1 MAVEEDLVAV
11 ATVAAV
17 EEASMV
23 VVLAVAVVSMGEV
36 SVVVSTAVAFVVALW
51 LPDTLE
57 AESGAAVVELAL
69 AERTFQVGLQTLLA

>member
-1 MAVEEDLVAV
+1 MAVSAVAV
-11 ATVAAV
+11 ATVVV

-36 SVVVSTAVAFVVALW
+36 SVVVSTAVAFVAAVW

-57 AESGAAVVELAL
+57 AESEAAVVESAL
-69 AERTFQVGLQTLLA
+69 AERTFQVGLQTLAA

>member
-1 MAVEEDLVAV
+1 
-11 ATVAAV
+11 
-17 EEASMV
+17 MV

-36 SVVVSTAVAFVVALW
+36 SVVVSTVAFVAAVW

-57 AESGAAVVELAL
+57 AESGAAVVESAL

>member
-1 MAVEEDLVAV
+1 VAVEEDLVA
-11 ATVAAV
+11 VAAV

-57 AESGAAVVELAL
+57 AESGAAVVESAL